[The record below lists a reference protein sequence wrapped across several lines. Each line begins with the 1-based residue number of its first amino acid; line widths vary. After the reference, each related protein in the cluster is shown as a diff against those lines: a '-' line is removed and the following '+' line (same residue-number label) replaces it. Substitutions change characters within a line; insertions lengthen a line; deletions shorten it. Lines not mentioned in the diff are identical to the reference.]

1 SLEIFDQ
8 TGSRTLLAQLKES
21 ASPLDAS
28 IQVFLKSWAVRALGV
43 EVSVDDA
50 LEPPTVSNDVSLA
63 LAPALVL
70 RKRGAFALVE
80 YYDQM
85 INQAEQVSAKTP
97 LGLAQL
103 VTSIEAE
110 ERLQWLESTGATAPS
125 ELAEDP
131 LFPLPANAEQSK
143 IIERLGGD
151 SGVVVEGPPGTGKTH
166 TIANLMSALLARGQ
180 RVLVTSEKSQALQV
194 LRDKL
199 PEDMQEL
206 CVSITDLSR
215 GGSQELNRSVATI
228 AERKTSFIPEASE
241 RTIADLTDKREQ
253 ALTRRSTILESI
265 RALRESETYQH
276 PEIAPGYSGTLAAI
290 VRRLEKHR
298 DRLEWLPGPLASAEP
313 ALSAAEFRELVR
325 LVQLQTTE
333 HEARAGQTLPRL
345 EGLLPGAAHM
355 TSLFDAVNR
364 PPMDLPAQTRDL
376 VEIIESVD
384 DATAQQ
390 VLAQCETL
398 REWVDNGRALAP
410 DQQHL
415 ANSVLTGAIDHLWSR
430 VQDLDAYVEEA
441 IRCDR
446 LVGTTTVEAPA
457 VSRGALR
464 TVEAWLNRLQS
475 GVEWKGRFRRSAEQ
489 KAFDELELNIAVDG
503 DPVRRAD
510 ELEII
515 VAHLKA
521 LDAVESARQLLATLG
536 INLPGEQPRAVQVN
550 SLYNVRRDLTTIER
564 LVAACN
570 DLKDTLYRSARRQVI
585 VRSVDE
591 AESLSHA
598 ASAITLELQR
608 RSARAEL
615 ARVTD
620 SLSNAFG
627 PAPAPEARTIID
639 SVHAASRERLSDAVS
654 AYARAQ
660 QQQREYEECQVI
672 KQRLRAE
679 APALLD
685 ELVARADEPDIA
697 VRLETIHEA
706 WHWRRAHDWVEK
718 QRAPGLEARLSSEL
732 DATTADI
739 SSLTSR
745 LAAERAWMSCLQRM
759 SASEVTAL
767 QSYRDHIRSVG
778 KGTGKDA
785 ERFRQA
791 ARMAMRE
798 AQSAV

>member
-1 SLEIFDQ
+1 
-8 TGSRTLLAQLKES
+8 
-21 ASPLDAS
+21 
-28 IQVFLKSWAVRALGV
+28 
-43 EVSVDDA
+43 
-50 LEPPTVSNDVSLA
+50 
-63 LAPALVL
+63 
-70 RKRGAFALVE
+70 
-80 YYDQM
+80 M
-85 INQAEQVSAKTP
+85 
-97 LGLAQL
+97 
-103 VTSIEAE
+103 
-110 ERLQWLESTGATAPS
+110 
-125 ELAEDP
+125 
-131 LFPLPANAEQSK
+131 
-143 IIERLGGD
+143 
-151 SGVVVEGPPGTGKTH
+151 
-166 TIANLMSALLARGQ
+166 
-180 RVLVTSEKSQALQV
+180 
-194 LRDKL
+194 
-199 PEDMQEL
+199 
-206 CVSITDLSR
+206 
-215 GGSQELNRSVATI
+215 
-228 AERKTSFIPEASE
+228 
-241 RTIADLTDKREQ
+241 
-253 ALTRRSTILESI
+253 
-265 RALRESETYQH
+265 
-276 PEIAPGYSGTLAAI
+276 
-290 VRRLEKHR
+290 
-298 DRLEWLPGPLASAEP
+298 
-313 ALSAAEFRELVR
+313 
-325 LVQLQTTE
+325 
-333 HEARAGQTLPRL
+333 
-345 EGLLPGAAHM
+345 
-355 TSLFDAVNR
+355 
-364 PPMDLPAQTRDL
+364 
-376 VEIIESVD
+376 
-384 DATAQQ
+384 
-390 VLAQCETL
+390 
-398 REWVDNGRALAP
+398 
-410 DQQHL
+410 
-415 ANSVLTGAIDHLWSR
+415 
-430 VQDLDAYVEEA
+430 
-441 IRCDR
+441 
-446 LVGTTTVEAPA
+446 
-457 VSRGALR
+457 
-464 TVEAWLNRLQS
+464 
-475 GVEWKGRFRRSAEQ
+475 
-489 KAFDELELNIAVDG
+489 
-503 DPVRRAD
+503 
-510 ELEII
+510 
-515 VAHLKA
+515 
-521 LDAVESARQLLATLG
+521 
-536 INLPGEQPRAVQVN
+536 
-550 SLYNVRRDLTTIER
+550 
-564 LVAACN
+564 VAACN

-798 AQSAV
+798 AQSAVLTRLSEFP